1 MSTAVKPRKEL
12 ITMKSVRLIEKGRLA
27 DQFIKRWFTMTG
39 ADTAKPKDL
48 MAFLVEHRVFPK
60 DHREGFPLRNLLR
73 QLDAVGQLSVIT
85 TARFEHK
92 RKNKSWFFVKP
103 G

>member
-1 MSTAVKPRKEL
+1 
-12 ITMKSVRLIEKGRLA
+12 MKSARLIEKGRLA

-39 ADTAKPKDL
+39 ADTAKPKD
-48 MAFLVEHRVFPK
+48 MMPYLVKHGVFTK

-73 QLDAVGQLSVIT
+73 QLDAVGQLSVIN
-85 TARFEHK
+85 TARFEQK